1 MTLATTIMTIMAV
14 LPTLNLLEPCSL
26 DPAAAE
32 TLALAVAA
40 RAVVLTNE
48 AAEDKVWS
56 WVGVTVLRMILVV
69 GTTVLVEVVAR
80 TAAGVVDEVV
90 GAIELVLGVEL
101 EEMAAITEVSAS
113 RAVVA
118 AVAVEVT
125 MRENHVENR
134 SVPLPQI
141 DPDCAR
147 KLTDIISLGQCGRSL
162 NHASRRDLL
171 SDRSSRRR
179 RGRHIHLAR

>member
-1 MTLATTIMTIMAV
+1 MMVQMARAPTMTLATTIMTIMAV

-90 GAIELVLGVEL
+90 GTIELVLGVEL
-101 EEMAAITEVSAS
+101 DEMAAITEVSAS

-125 MRENHVENR
+125 IRENHVEN
-134 SVPLPQI
+134 
-141 DPDCAR
+141 
-147 KLTDIISLGQCGRSL
+147 
-162 NHASRRDLL
+162 
-171 SDRSSRRR
+171 
-179 RGRHIHLAR
+179 

>member
-1 MTLATTIMTIMAV
+1 MVQMARAPTMTLATTIMTIMAV

-56 WVGVTVLRMILVV
+56 WVGVTVLRMIQ
-69 GTTVLVEVVAR
+69 
-80 TAAGVVDEVV
+80 
-90 GAIELVLGVEL
+90 LVLGVEL
-101 EEMAAITEVSAS
+101 NEMAAIAVVSAS

-125 MRENHVENR
+125 LREKHVEN
-134 SVPLPQI
+134 
-141 DPDCAR
+141 
-147 KLTDIISLGQCGRSL
+147 
-162 NHASRRDLL
+162 
-171 SDRSSRRR
+171 
-179 RGRHIHLAR
+179 